1 MLFDLNYDGCFVK
14 VLSMVTGVG
23 AYECSICGDQS
34 CSLEDSLHI
43 VDVLAIPHP
52 MFVPKPQ
59 FLE

>member
-1 MLFDLNYDGCFVK
+1 
-14 VLSMVTGVG
+14 MVTGVG

-34 CSLEDSLHI
+34 GSLEDSLHI
-43 VDVLAIPHP
+43 ADALAIPHP